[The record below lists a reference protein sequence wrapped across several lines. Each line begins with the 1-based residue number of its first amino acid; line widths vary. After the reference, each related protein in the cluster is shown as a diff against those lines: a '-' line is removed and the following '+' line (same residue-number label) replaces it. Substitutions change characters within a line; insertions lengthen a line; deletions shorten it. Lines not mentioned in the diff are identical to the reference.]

1 VQHKFLSTV
10 LLVKTVEA
18 VAALGVESYFISPL
32 FSVAIKCDG
41 CGTEVAEASLRLSLA
56 TYLERLAEQV

>member
-1 VQHKFLSTV
+1 
-10 LLVKTVEA
+10 VKTVEA
-18 VAALGVESYFISPL
+18 VAALGVENYFISRL

-41 CGTEVAEASLRLSLA
+41 CGTEFAEASLRLSLA